1 MEGGFESTCTWISW
15 FLNKVLLNLI
25 IIESR
30 CKTFTIC
37 TVVKPTLNSIRAT
50 SNISPS
56 GTPYKR
62 IYLLPIPIHP
72 IRSPPP
78 KIGSSRLCHGHSS
91 LCLLVPAE
99 PVSGTPL
106 PSYTG
111 VVLCWPCFYSG
122 CNVSNLFPNSFCN
135 LNPISMSSI
144 VYVANPLPH
153 TDAVSTINSYLPLY

>member
-1 MEGGFESTCTWISW
+1 M
-15 FLNKVLLNLI
+15 VLLNLI

-30 CKTFTIC
+30 CKTFTIF

-50 SNISPS
+50 FNFSPS
-56 GTPYKR
+56 GTPYNR
-62 IYLLPIPIHP
+62 IHLLTIPIHP
-72 IRSPPP
+72 IMSSPS
-78 KIGSSRLCHGHSS
+78 KIGISRPSHGHSS

-111 VVLCWPCFYSG
+111 VVLCWPCFIYSG

-135 LNPISMSSI
+135 LNPISMSSVVSI
-144 VYVANPLPH
+144 PHPLPH
-153 TDAVSTINSYLPLY
+153 TDAVSTINSYLQKLPLY